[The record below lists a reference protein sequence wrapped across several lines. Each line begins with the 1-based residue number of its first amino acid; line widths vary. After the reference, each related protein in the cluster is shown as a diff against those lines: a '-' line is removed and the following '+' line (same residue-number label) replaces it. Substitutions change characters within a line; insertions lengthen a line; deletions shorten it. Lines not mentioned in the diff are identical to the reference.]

1 MPNYVVLY
9 KFTPDGVKN
18 IRESIKRAGRIRQ
31 QNAAA
36 GFKIKEVFWTQGSYD
51 MVAIVEAPSEETM
64 MGAML
69 NVVSA
74 GNVMSTTMR
83 AFDATE
89 MSRILATVP
98 SLEEEE
104 PSMPKKAAASAN
116 GAGKA
121 RASRNGAKAKARA
134 RRR

>member
-1 MPNYVVLY
+1 MPVYVVLY
-9 KFTPDGVKN
+9 KFTADGVKN
-18 IRESIKRAGRIRQ
+18 IRDSVKRAGRVRQ

-36 GFKIKEVFWTQGSYD
+36 GFMIRDVFWTQGPYD

-98 SLEEEE
+98 TLPEE
-104 PSMPKKAAASAN
+104 PEAPIAVKRPSAKKAAAK
-116 GAGKA
+116 KA
-121 RASRNGAKAKARA
+121 PPH
-134 RRR
+134 RR